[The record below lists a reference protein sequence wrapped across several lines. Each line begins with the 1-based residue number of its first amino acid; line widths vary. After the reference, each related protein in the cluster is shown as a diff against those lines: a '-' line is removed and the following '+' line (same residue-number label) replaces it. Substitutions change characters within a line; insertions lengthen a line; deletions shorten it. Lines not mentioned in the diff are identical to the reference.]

1 MPYIKK
7 LWKTRKLPKNSRIV
21 STFHYSNYKHK
32 RNINVLLSKK
42 ISTFAFLFLT
52 SQKIKMIKFDKFIL
66 DNGLKVI
73 VHKDESTPIVAFNVL
88 YNVGARDENPEKT
101 GFAHLFEHLMF
112 GGSVNIPRFDKPLEK
127 VGGENNAFTNSDL
140 TNYYLTLPK
149 QNLETAFWLE
159 SDRMLSLAFSQK
171 SLEVQKNV
179 VVEEFKQSYLN
190 QPYGDI
196 WLLLK
201 PLAYKVHPYRW
212 PTIGKNISHI
222 ENAVMKDVKDFYN
235 KFYNP
240 NNAILTIAGNVEL
253 EEIKILA
260 QKWFGPIENIN
271 IFVRHLPE
279 EPAQENAR
287 ELKVERNVPFDSIIK
302 AYHICAR
309 TDQAYHAVDLL
320 SDILSNGQSSRLY
333 QELYK
338 KQQLFSD
345 INAYISG
352 DIGEGLMIIEGKLI
366 KGVTIEKA
374 ENAILN
380 ELNKICDGLIDDEEL
395 QKVKNK
401 VESNLIFA
409 EMSILNK
416 AMTLSYFE
424 LLGDAGQINAET
436 NKYLRVT
443 KEEIIEQAK
452 AIFKPTNCST
462 LFYLAKNQD

>member
-1 MPYIKK
+1 
-7 LWKTRKLPKNSRIV
+7 
-21 STFHYSNYKHK
+21 
-32 RNINVLLSKK
+32 
-42 ISTFAFLFLT
+42 
-52 SQKIKMIKFDKFIL
+52 MIKFDNFIL

-73 VHKDESTPIVAFNVL
+73 VHQDKSTPIVAVNVL
-88 YNVGARDENPEKT
+88 YNVGAKDENPEKT

-112 GGSVNIPRFDKPLEK
+112 GGSVNIPRFDKPLEQ
-127 VGGENNAFTNSDL
+127 VGGENNAFTNNDI
-140 TNYYLTLPK
+140 TNYYLSIPK

-159 SDRMLSLAFSQK
+159 SDRMLSLAFSAK

-196 WLLLK
+196 WLLIK
-201 PLAYKVHPYRW
+201 PLAYKVHPYQW
-212 PTIGKNISHI
+212 PTIGKNIAHI

-240 NNAILTIAGNVEL
+240 NNAILTVAGNVESD
-253 EEIKILA
+253 EVKTLA
-260 QKWFGPIENIN
+260 QKWFGTIENQN
-271 IFVRHLPE
+271 IFVRDLHK
-279 EPAQENAR
+279 EPAQEAAR
-287 ELKVERNVPFDSIIK
+287 ELTVKRDVPFDSIMKVFHICSRTDK
-302 AYHICAR
+302 AYHAI
-309 TDQAYHAVDLL
+309 DLL
-320 SDILSNGQSSRLY
+320 SDILSNGHSSRLY

-338 KQQLFSD
+338 KQQLFSE

-352 DIGEGLMIIEGKLI
+352 DIDEGLLIVEGKLI
-366 KGVTIEKA
+366 KGISMEKA

-409 EMSILNK
+409 EMNILNK

-424 LLGDAGQINAET
+424 LLGDAAQINEET
-436 NKYLRVT
+436 NKYLSVT
-443 KEEIIEQAK
+443 KEQIIEQAK
-452 AIFKPTNCST
+452 NIFKPSNCST
-462 LFYLAKNQD
+462 LHYLAKNQD